1 MSNATSVHTQFTYS
15 WLLWMC
21 KNEQFTILL
30 TSIENN
36 MIQENMKY
44 VYCDANIMHMNR
56 SSHKRD
62 ETKIPQ

>member
-1 MSNATSVHTQFTYS
+1 
-15 WLLWMC
+15 MC